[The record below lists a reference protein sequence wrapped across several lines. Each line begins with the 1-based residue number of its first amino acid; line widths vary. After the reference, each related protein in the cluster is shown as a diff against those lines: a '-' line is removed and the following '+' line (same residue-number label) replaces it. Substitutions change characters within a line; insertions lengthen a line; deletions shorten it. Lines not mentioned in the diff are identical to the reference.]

1 MDGRSSKGQA
11 ERRVNRDKVR
21 LRVLDGAQDVVI
33 AECHVRMRVQA
44 TKETYACGS
53 AWRTSE
59 VYADDNKC
67 FGFCHD
73 SGLSKAVTFRK
84 HVAETCRL
92 ASIDMY
98 YA

>member
-1 MDGRSSKGQA
+1 
-11 ERRVNRDKVR
+11 
-21 LRVLDGAQDVVI
+21 
-33 AECHVRMRVQA
+33 MRVQA

-73 SGLSKAVTFRK
+73 SERSKAIGFRK
-84 HVAETCRL
+84 HVAET
-92 ASIDMY
+92 
-98 YA
+98 